1 MTNTEIRIGSLVK
14 SELGILKVE
23 SILGS
28 TYRVYCHSLDED
40 YLADYRLEDIKPIP
54 LTEEWLVKFGF
65 ITMDAEVDFMEYA
78 KEFEDGSF
86 RFSVFNDGGLD
97 MVNNYPF
104 YITTTGQMKGWETE
118 YKTEFKYVHQ
128 LQNLYFCLCGEE
140 LILKKD

>member
-1 MTNTEIRIGSLVK
+1 MKANEIRVGNWIEKDGK
-14 SELGILKVE
+14 QYQATAMTIFCLGNN
-23 SILGS
+23 
-28 TYRVYCHSLDED
+28 H
-40 YLADYRLEDIKPIP
+40 KPIE

-86 RFSVFNDGGLD
+86 RFSIFNDGGLD

>member
-1 MTNTEIRIGSLVK
+1 MKNTELRIGNYVQSRIEVGQKWDIIVSANDLIGNYK
-14 SELGILKVE
+14 LFEPIL
-23 SILGS
+23 
-28 TYRVYCHSLDED
+28 
-40 YLADYRLEDIKPIP
+40 